1 MTAWLEHAGRRGIL
15 GGLAALPVL
24 YSVASAAPALA
35 TLGRC
40 GHPASGQERPDGAG
54 DLVRGA
60 ERRYNAPLLT
70 AGTRLMLPAGVKAV
84 PVLDYY
90 HRPHLARAASAWPHI
105 KAADGT
111 TVDASV
117 IPDRGAPTRVAILSG
132 FTEGW
137 YELAHASGRAD
148 RVTWD
153 ARKLPFL
160 FVHGEFGGTDEEP
173 FRGRFYTPRAAA
185 DVPQPL
191 PPQHHHSLGEEM
203 SHHFDYTADER
214 LDISDA
220 YCFAGPSDA
229 FGPRT
234 VFGMNASPNDAGP
247 WDPAGYYELKVDTNE
262 DLVEDITWRFTFPVD
277 SAGVQHVVVA
287 ELRGREA
294 TDRNAQGR
302 IITPPNAP
310 VGEVIEVER
319 GIKIF
324 AGPRTDSFFN
334 FLPFPITLAKA
345 LNEGFFPDLAALF
358 PPTDFFMRQI
368 VQVHPVEVPAEI
380 TGLRRLNYWATTA
393 VYDQGHGWVQL
404 QRAGGPNGTT
414 LWDFTDGSRW
424 DQHQRHRPV
433 AGPRGQARP
442 PRDRPRHR
450 GLGPDQGPD
459 RRRRRAGGTYNQ
471 GVHGRPTALAYGAYV
486 ADVFLPMVIPFIP
499 GTNALW
505 DPWQGSHNGKGLTE
519 DAFDN
524 ATKVILNQDFVSGLT
539 QPAKLLDYFP
549 YLAPPPES

>member
-1 MTAWLEHAGRRGIL
+1 
-15 GGLAALPVL
+15 
-24 YSVASAAPALA
+24 
-35 TLGRC
+35 
-40 GHPASGQERPDGAG
+40 
-54 DLVRGA
+54 
-60 ERRYNAPLLT
+60 
-70 AGTRLMLPAGVKAV
+70 
-84 PVLDYY
+84 
-90 HRPHLARAASAWPHI
+90 
-105 KAADGT
+105 
-111 TVDASV
+111 
-117 IPDRGAPTRVAILSG
+117 
-132 FTEGW
+132 
-137 YELAHASGRAD
+137 
-148 RVTWD
+148 
-153 ARKLPFL
+153 
-160 FVHGEFGGTDEEP
+160 
-173 FRGRFYTPRAAA
+173 
-185 DVPQPL
+185 
-191 PPQHHHSLGEEM
+191 M

-220 YCFAGPSDA
+220 YCFAGPGDA

-234 VFGMNASPNDAGP
+234 VFGMNASPNGAGP

-287 ELRGREA
+287 ELTGREA
-294 TDRNAQGR
+294 TDRNASGR
-302 IITPPNAP
+302 IITPRNAP
-310 VGEVIEVER
+310 VGEVLEVER

-334 FLPFPITLAKA
+334 FLPFPITLANA

-358 PPTDFFMRQI
+358 PPTDFFMNQI
-368 VQVHPVEVPAEI
+368 VRSVLIEVPAEI
-380 TGLRRLNYWATTA
+380 TGRRRLNYWATTA
-393 VYDQGHGWVQL
+393 IHDQGHGWVQL

-414 LWDFTDGSRW
+414 LWNFPAGSAGININATVPSQDLAGRPAHPETDPATGVWGQIR
-424 DQHQRHRPV
+424 DQTAVVV
-433 AGPRGQARP
+433 A
-442 PRDRPRHR
+442 D
-450 GLGPDQGPD
+450 
-459 RRRRRAGGTYNQ
+459 GGTYNQ